1 MTKDSW
7 GSRIE
12 IDIYK
17 DYVMIGTQRVNR
29 APDEPPGDWLNEW
42 EKLKA
47 GYNDRRRNR

>member
-1 MTKDSW
+1 MTKDGY

-29 APDEPPGDWLNEW
+29 QADEPPGVWMNEW
-42 EKLKA
+42 EKLKD
-47 GYNDRRRNR
+47 GYHACRRD